1 MPFEILLSPEAI
13 ADIDDG
19 FEYYNSKSMGLG
31 FEFTDTIHLYFSK
44 ISEMPTASAVR
55 YDNVR
60 VKPISIFPYTIHFV
74 IDEPE
79 NSVIILRIFNNWQKP
94 FWEAG

>member
-13 ADIDDG
+13 ADINDG
-19 FEYYNSKSMGLG
+19 FEYYNSKSIGLG
-31 FEFTDTIHLYFSK
+31 FEFTDTIDIYFSK
-44 ISEMPTASAVR
+44 ISEMPTASSVR

-60 VKPISIFPYTIHFV
+60 VKPISTFPYSIHFV

-79 NSVIILRIFNNWQKP
+79 SNVIILRIFNNWQKP
-94 FWEAG
+94 FWEIE